1 MIAPGGVCMIGSLGI
16 PELLFIF
23 VLALL
28 VFGPKRLPEMGRMIG
43 KGMAEFRKA
52 TNELKRTIN
61 AEIALEEEE
70 QTPAA
75 RRPLNPV
82 NPATV
87 PRSAAP
93 AAAVAPAE
101 ISPMAALGSDVVV
114 VPASA
119 SDSGGEPGEAPAEAV
134 AAGTASPAGE
144 PR

>member
-1 MIAPGGVCMIGSLGI
+1 MIGSLGL

-43 KGMAEFRKA
+43 KGMAEFKKA

-70 QTPAA
+70 QTPAS
-75 RRPLNPV
+75 RRSLNPV

-87 PRSAAP
+87 PRSTANVP
-93 AAAVAPAE
+93 PGE

-114 VPASA
+114 VPAA
-119 SDSGGEPGEAPAEAV
+119 PEPPGSDSEPGEAPAEPVGAT
-134 AAGTASPAGE
+134 AGAPAGSGPSE